1 MSQRCPEMHA
11 ARMKKFRKISIVAV
25 REQSLVVRTANS
37 TNLAWCPICHASG
50 LMVSPATA
58 AAASTQSIRT
68 IYRWVEAGKLHYT
81 EEAAGLLI
89 CLASLHLEN
98 VEK

>member
-1 MSQRCPEMHA
+1 M
-11 ARMKKFRKISIVAV
+11 
-25 REQSLVVRTANS
+25 RTTNS
-37 TNLAWCPICHASG
+37 TTLGWCPVCHTSG

-81 EEAAGLLI
+81 EEIGGLLV
-89 CLASLHLEN
+89 CLASLRLET
-98 VEK
+98 VEE